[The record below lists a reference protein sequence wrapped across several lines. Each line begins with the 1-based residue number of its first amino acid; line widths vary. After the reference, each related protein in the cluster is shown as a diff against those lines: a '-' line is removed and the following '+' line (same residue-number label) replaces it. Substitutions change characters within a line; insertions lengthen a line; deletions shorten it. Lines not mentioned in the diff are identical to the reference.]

1 MLLATLSCSKD
12 NDEPEVPIEIPE
24 EVPEF
29 EDPQLKSL
37 TFLSYDNPMQLTDDV
52 KGEIIGDSIVDCWIP
67 NITSDKLLVPQAEY
81 IGETIKFDEVPA
93 SIGSSAHDFKKP
105 VKMTIVNGD
114 KQKDYTIYVHA
125 FTGLPVMWIETEG
138 RKDIT
143 SKEVYQRASFK
154 LVEDVRTRAAGD
166 VIEDSVSIKGRGNS
180 TWGMAKK
187 PYTLK
192 FGKKVSLLGEPKDK
206 SWVLLANYADKTL
219 IRNKLAFYLGHIS
232 KIDYTPRSHFIELI
246 LNGRYNG
253 TYQLCEKIKIA
264 EHRVDVGEDGYILEI
279 DQRADGVYFVSNHL
293 DEIPVVIKD
302 PDVEYGDD
310 SYNYIKDF
318 FIKAEDA
325 LYADNFKDKEEG
337 WQKYIDIDSFV
348 EYYIIKEIA
357 KDVDGNLRLSTY
369 LNHKKG
375 GKLKMGPLWDFD
387 ITFGNADYGNCST
400 SDGFQIKNDRWFV
413 RLFEDPAFVAK
424 VKERFNY
431 FYSKRDDIMREINAN
446 ANYLK
451 YAVQENENRWHT
463 FYTYTWPNYDIWGSY
478 NNEVQSMKEWL
489 NARFEWLKSEF
500 DKM

>member
-81 IGETIKFDEVPA
+81 IGESIKFDDVPA

-114 KQKDYTIYVHA
+114 KQKNYTIYVHA
-125 FTGLPVMWIETEG
+125 FTGLPVMWIDTEG

-232 KIDYTPRSHFIELI
+232 KIDYTPKSHFIELF

-400 SDGFQIKNDRWFV
+400 SDGFQIKKDRWFV